1 MQREPMLFAE
11 FGGRIEGLSPRI
23 DTMQRRVD
31 ASMARHRVFLQRIA
45 VEELQA
51 QKGRLETYTVQARFA
66 LAAIYDRSST
76 LGSRMP

>member
-76 LGSRMP
+76 LGSGTP